1 MLRSVQLNRSL
12 SQDLSCF
19 PVRRY
24 YSICARRPPLGGAT
38 RFPHRWRPRKGAASP
53 PCRLRP
59 RLKKPTAS
67 YFAHHNPQEHSASS
81 CCWTCCPDEKKQ
93 AELELELG
101 SGNARGSAK
110 KNGVWSNYY
119 HRVLIS
125 SSFTVRQFWGK
136 IESLYNPNTR
146 HTPNVSGASTD
157 SFALVPALCSF
168 CAENRHLNRVPQPS
182 SLDGGVVLPPSYF
195 DLFYRFIF

>member
-24 YSICARRPPLGGAT
+24 YSICARRPPLGGATTT

-136 IESLYNPNTR
+136 DRGLVKPK
-146 HTPNVSGASTD
+146 HTSHPNVSVASHASTPLRAD
-157 SFALVPALCSF
+157 SFAMVPALCTFS
-168 CAENRHLNRVPQPS
+168 ALMNRVPQS
-182 SLDGGVVLPPSYF
+182 RLV
-195 DLFYRFIF
+195 

>member
-24 YSICARRPPLGGAT
+24 YSICARRPPLGGATTT

-81 CCWTCCPDEKKQ
+81 CCWTCCPDEKNKP
-93 AELELELG
+93 
-101 SGNARGSAK
+101 S
-110 KNGVWSNYY
+110 WSWSWVVVTPVVRPKRTAFGATTIIEFLYQV
-119 HRVLIS
+119 RSRCV
-125 SSFTVRQFWGK
+125 SFGEK
-136 IESLYNPNTR
+136 IE
-146 HTPNVSGASTD
+146 
-157 SFALVPALCSF
+157 
-168 CAENRHLNRVPQPS
+168 
-182 SLDGGVVLPPSYF
+182 
-195 DLFYRFIF
+195 DL